1 MTILEDKSRNE
12 LLKSVV
18 AELAKA
24 GNEIKCAQIDITK
37 AQSRLNFLLVVAN
50 ELINRKD

>member
-1 MTILEDKSRNE
+1 MDILDSKTRNE
-12 LLKSVV
+12 LLKSLV

-24 GNEIKCAQIDITK
+24 GNELKCAQTDITK

>member
-1 MTILEDKSRNE
+1 MDILESKSQKE
-12 LLKSVV
+12 LLSSLV

-24 GNEIKCAQIDITK
+24 GNELKCAQTDITK